1 MAAKR
6 KDIMDIRQIL
16 QLKSKG
22 LSNRKIASMLGI
34 SRNTINEYISFLKSL
49 DKDFA
54 DLLELDDGAL
64 EGLFPR
70 QDYTD
75 MARYE
80 ALQSKFSYYRK
91 ELTKV
96 GCTLQHLWY
105 EYKAAHPEGYGYT
118 QFVSHYRKWSTS
130 KVVSGILEHKAGNQ
144 LFMDYTGKLLHY
156 IDKNTGEQIS
166 AEVFVCILPCSRY
179 TYVQALASQR
189 KEDFIAGVNGCL
201 QYLGG
206 VPQALVSDNLKS
218 GVTKAHN
225 YAPKINKTFKDCGL
239 HYNSV
244 IDPARP
250 LKPQDKGLVEN
261 AVRWVYQRIFYPLSK
276 QTFFSLE
283 QLNEAIL
290 PLLEKYNDALLKNRD
305 VSRRQLFVELE
316 QSILQPLPAQPYILR
331 HYKRA
336 KVQKIS
342 HIFLSDDKCY
352 YSVPY
357 THIGKQVE
365 VQYNKHI
372 VEIYYDHTRL
382 ASHQRSQGKG
392 HYITDMKHM
401 PSSHQVYNDWSLEYF
416 VKRATPIGLHTVTYI
431 ERLINQYNYPEQAYK
446 QAQGILAFR
455 KHYGNERLEKACERG
470 LYYSRSLY
478 GTIETILTKGLDLQ
492 EDLYEQVPHHIA
504 PHSNVRGAQYYQ

>member
-1 MAAKR
+1 
-6 KDIMDIRQIL
+6 MDIRQIL

-22 LSNRKIASMLGI
+22 FSNRKIATMLGI

-49 DKDFA
+49 DKSYEA
-54 DLLELDDGAL
+54 LLDLDDGAL
-64 EGLFPR
+64 EGLFPG
-70 QDYTD
+70 QDHRD
-75 MARYE
+75 MVRYE
-80 ALQSKFSYYRK
+80 ALQSKFDYYRK

-96 GCTLQHLWY
+96 GCTLQQLWY
-105 EYKAAHPEGYGYT
+105 EYKSAHPDGYGYT

-130 KVVSGILEHKAGNQ
+130 KVVSGILEHKAAAQ
-144 LFMDYTGKLLHY
+144 LFMDYTGKHLYY
-156 IDKNTGEQIS
+156 IDKSTGEQIS
-166 AEVFVCILPCSRY
+166 AEVFVCVLPCSRY
-179 TYVQALASQR
+179 TYVQAVASQR

-225 YAPKINKTFKDCGL
+225 YAPTINKTFKDCGL
-239 HYNSV
+239 HYNCV

-250 LKPQDKGLVEN
+250 HKPQDKGLVEN
-261 AVRWVYQRIFYPLSK
+261 AVRWVYQNIFYPLSK
-276 QTFFSLE
+276 QTFFSLH

-290 PLLEKYNDALLKNRD
+290 PLLEQYNAKKLQNRD
-305 VSRRQLFVELE
+305 LSRRQLFVELE
-316 QSILQPLPAQPYILR
+316 QSVLQPLPAQPYIIR
-331 HYKRA
+331 YYRRA

-372 VEIYYDHTRL
+372 VEIYYNHIRL
-382 ASHQRSQGKG
+382 ASHHRSQGKG
-392 HYITDMKHM
+392 HYITNMKHM
-401 PSSHQVYNDWSLEYF
+401 PSSHQVYNDWSLDYF
-416 VKRATPIGLHTVTYI
+416 VKRATTIGPHTVSYI
-431 ERLINQYNYPEQAYK
+431 ERLIKEYKYPEQAYK
-446 QAQGILAFR
+446 QAQGILAFK
-455 KHYGNERLEKACERG
+455 KHYGHDRLEKACKRG

-478 GTIETILTKGLDLQ
+478 RIIETILKNDLDLQ
-492 EDLYEQVPHHIA
+492 QDLYEEVAHHIQ
-504 PHSNVRGAQYYQ
+504 PHDNVRGAQYYQ

>member
-16 QLKSKG
+16 QLKTKG
-22 LSNRKIASMLGI
+22 LSNRKVATILGI

-49 DKDFA
+49 DKGYA

-64 EGLFPR
+64 EALFPR
-70 QDYTD
+70 QDHTD

-80 ALQSKFSYYRK
+80 ALQSKFDYYRK

-118 QFVSHYRKWSTS
+118 QFVSHYRKWCTS

-166 AEVFVCILPCSRY
+166 AEVFVCILPCSKY
-179 TYVQALASQR
+179 TYVQAVASQR

-206 VPQALVSDNLKS
+206 VPQALVSDNLKR

-239 HYNSV
+239 HYNIV

-261 AVRWVYQRIFYPLSK
+261 AVRWVYQRIFYTLSK

-290 PLLEKYNDALLKNRD
+290 PLLEKYNGALLKNRD

-316 QSILQPLPAQPYILR
+316 QSVLQPLPAQPYILR
-331 HYKRA
+331 YYKRA

-342 HIFLSDDKCY
+342 HIFHSDDKCY

-357 THIGKQVE
+357 THMQ
-365 VQYNKHI
+365 
-372 VEIYYDHTRL
+372 T
-382 ASHQRSQGKG
+382 
-392 HYITDMKHM
+392 
-401 PSSHQVYNDWSLEYF
+401 
-416 VKRATPIGLHTVTYI
+416 
-431 ERLINQYNYPEQAYK
+431 
-446 QAQGILAFR
+446 
-455 KHYGNERLEKACERG
+455 
-470 LYYSRSLY
+470 SRSPIQQ
-478 GTIETILTKGLDLQ
+478 THRRDLLRPYPISHSSKISRQ
-492 EDLYEQVPHHIA
+492 GALHHRHEAYALI
-504 PHSNVRGAQYYQ
+504 PPSL